1 MGEIDHAD
9 DAVDHGVADGD
20 EAVDRPER
28 QPVDELLNEISH
40 RPVTD
45 PRPPAADGAQGKR
58 RLAARQAAIGGGNGP
73 PPPPSPPQTTCPA
86 RGAALTAHPAHQG
99 AFAPGRR
106 PRPPAP
112 AGRPKQR
119 PAAPAGRRRW
129 AAEPAPPPPHR
140 RATPLP
146 ARGRQRYRRG
156 GRRKGFASRGG
167 APARRFWYRWH
178 KPAD

>member
-58 RLAARQAAIGGGNGP
+58 RLAARQAAIGGRNGRT
-73 PPPPSPPQTTCPA
+73 PSPPPRQTPC
-86 RGAALTAHPAHQG
+86 
-99 AFAPGRR
+99 R
-106 PRPPAP
+106 PRAPAP
-112 AGRPKQR
+112 T
-119 PAAPAGRRRW
+119 APRRY
-129 AAEPAPPPPHR
+129 
-140 RATPLP
+140 
-146 ARGRQRYRRG
+146 GSG
-156 GRRKGFASRGG
+156 
-167 APARRFWYRWH
+167 
-178 KPAD
+178 